1 MEETIG
7 FVGLG
12 NMGLPIARNLAQA
25 GYRLRVYNRTSSK
38 AEPLLVMGG
47 VTLAQHP
54 AGTAEPG
61 GIVFTMLADD
71 DAVEG
76 VTAGES
82 GLAARLGPEGLH
94 ISMSTIA
101 PTTSTRLSR
110 LGSGYLSAPV
120 FGRPDRAASAEL
132 IVLCAG
138 HAQAR
143 ERARP
148 LLELIGS
155 TVYELGEDPASA
167 NAVKLA
173 GNFLLMSA
181 MEAMA
186 EAFAFAEK
194 HGAARTLVAEVLTTT
209 PLMANSYRGYGAA
222 IAEGGFSPP
231 GFDLRLGHKDA
242 RLVLEAASRLNVPMP
257 VANLVHDRFTASMNK
272 ERGDL
277 DWSALA
283 IEVFEAAGLD

>member
-25 GYRLRVYNRTSSK
+25 GYRLRVYNRTPSK
-38 AEPLLVMGG
+38 AEPLLAVGG
-47 VTLAQHP
+47 VALVRHP
-54 AGTAEPG
+54 AETVEPG

-71 DAVEG
+71 DVVEG
-76 VTAGES
+76 VTAGRD

-101 PTTSTRLSR
+101 PTTSTRLSQ
-110 LGSGYLSAPV
+110 LGSGYLTAPV

-148 LLELIGS
+148 LLDVIGS
-155 TVYELGEDPASA
+155 AVYELGEDPASA

-194 HGAARTLVAEVLTTT
+194 HGAPRKLVAEVLTTT

-222 IAEGGFSPP
+222 IADGEFSPP

-242 RLVLEAASRLNVPMP
+242 RLMLEAARRLNMPMP
-257 VANLVHDRFTASMNK
+257 VANLIQDRFTASMNK
-272 ERGDL
+272 GRGEL